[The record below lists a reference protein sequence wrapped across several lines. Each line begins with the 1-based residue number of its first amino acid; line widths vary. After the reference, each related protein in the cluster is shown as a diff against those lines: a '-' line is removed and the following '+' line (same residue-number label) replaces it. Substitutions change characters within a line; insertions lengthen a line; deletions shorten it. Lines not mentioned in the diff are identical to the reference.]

1 MNVWVPKVCH
11 LGRVARHPLSMTVL
25 EQSKALD
32 IRLYLMAF
40 YLDKEESLSPEIF
53 IISTI
58 LTAMHELFL
67 EIRT

>member
-1 MNVWVPKVCH
+1 M
-11 LGRVARHPLSMTVL
+11 L
-25 EQSKALD
+25 EQSKAPD

-67 EIRT
+67 EIRM